1 MMLNKETELLFSI
14 PPPRYRDKTV
24 IYESRESGANNSLQ
38 FDRIMKSSKPSLPV
52 LPKKLNGTACF
63 KQKGYLDKI

>member
-24 IYESRESGANNSLQ
+24 IYESRESGANNSLE
-38 FDRIMKSSKPSLPV
+38 FDRIMKV
-52 LPKKLNGTACF
+52 L
-63 KQKGYLDKI
+63 